1 MPHATCAG
9 IEFLQV
15 SLPERIHHSNNVP
28 VHTHLEDTRP
38 RASAGSRNIALWILG
53 SHVGGGMALRGVS
66 RQGVARR
73 DVKCGY

>member
-15 SLPERIHHSNNVP
+15 LLPERIHHRIHVQ
-28 VHTHLEDTRP
+28 VHTHLEETRP

-53 SHVGGGMALRGVS
+53 SHVGGGMALRKSQNRG
-66 RQGVARR
+66 
-73 DVKCGY
+73 